1 MVAKV
6 KSLLVR
12 KMCKSISSDC
22 SIADINESFLSIQES
37 INFIVEKI
45 NSRGKYMDALEL
57 ESVGSIKDI
66 VDVTNRNVS
75 KINSFII
82 EINNTLKQEYMISK
96 EVLSVM
102 GIDAINNFGT
112 STFTIKDDSIDISI
126 SNGQTIKIEN
136 KKISSSVGDD
146 TQVIEH
152 VV

>member
-1 MVAKV
+1 
-6 KSLLVR
+6 
-12 KMCKSISSDC
+12 
-22 SIADINESFLSIQES
+22 
-37 INFIVEKI
+37 
-45 NSRGKYMDALEL
+45 MDALEL